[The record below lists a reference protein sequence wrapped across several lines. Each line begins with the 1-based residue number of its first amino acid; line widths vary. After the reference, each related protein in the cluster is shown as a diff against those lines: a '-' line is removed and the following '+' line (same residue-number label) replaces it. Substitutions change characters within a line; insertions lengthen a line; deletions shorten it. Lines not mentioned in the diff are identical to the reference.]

1 MSVAVITYDHG
12 MGRWEPNARG
22 RLEQA
27 AMELYVE
34 RGFEQTTV
42 AEIAKRAGL
51 TERTFFRH
59 FADKREVLF
68 WGAATLQERL
78 VSAVASAPD
87 SAAPIDAV
95 AGAIE
100 VAGVLLQE
108 RREAARQRQAI
119 IAANTELQERE
130 LIKLASLASALAGA
144 LRRRGVSEP
153 AASLTAEAGIA
164 VFKIAF
170 GLWVDGDSGPDLPGL
185 IDESLDELKAVTAG
199 K

>member
-1 MSVAVITYDHG
+1 MSVAVITYDQC

-27 AMELYVE
+27 ALELYVE

-42 AEIAKRAGL
+42 AEIAERTGL

-68 WGAATLQERL
+68 AGAGALQELL
-78 VSAVASAPD
+78 VTAVVGAPD
-87 SAAPIDAV
+87 SVAPLEAV
-95 AGAIE
+95 AAALEAAGA
-100 VAGVLLQE
+100 LLQE
-108 RREAARQRQAI
+108 RREYARRRQAVI
-119 IAANTELQERE
+119 DANTALQERE
-130 LIKLASLASALAGA
+130 LIKLAALASALADA
-144 LRRRGVSEP
+144 LRRRGVADP

-170 GLWVDGDSGPDLPGL
+170 ERWISETSPPGL
-185 IDESLDELKAVTAG
+185 PQLIRGSLDELKAVTAG
-199 K
+199 T